1 MICAYVKPEIKKEKI
16 QQQLLQQQMKLVQGD
31 YMENAIWWGR
41 NYTFG
46 MGECKLNAYS
56 QGSPHRFRERGTVQT
71 RWGQQ
76 SNIKGGDIFG

>member
-16 QQQLLQQQMKLVQGD
+16 QQQLLQQQMKLVQGH

-46 MGECKLNAYS
+46 MGECKLNA
-56 QGSPHRFRERGTVQT
+56 
-71 RWGQQ
+71 
-76 SNIKGGDIFG
+76 